1 MEWVKGSAIGRGSF
15 GVVNIAKPKNNSEEF
30 PSLMA
35 VKTSK
40 VSDSASLQNEKLVL
54 DQLQDSP
61 HVIKCL
67 GDEIEERNGK
77 KNYNLFLEYA
87 SGGSLADKV
96 KVSGRLPESDVRRYA
111 RSILKGLYYIH
122 EKGFVHCDIK
132 LQNILLFSDG
142 QNDVV
147 KIADFG
153 LATRR
158 RETSAC
164 QMRGTPLYMSPEIL
178 CGREQESASDIW
190 AFGCAVA
197 EMVAG
202 RPPWKWSPESD
213 VCSLLLKIGLGE
225 VLPEIPYDLSSDGKD
240 FLVKCFSKDPA
251 KRWTA
256 KMLLTHPFA
265 AVDLFDQND
274 TVSSVGQ
281 NGDDQAR
288 VSPRSLFDFP
298 ESISN
303 STETTPSHCTFSL
316 SEFSPES
323 DVSPAERLRQLAGE
337 EPTWSSS
344 GGWET
349 IRSVEWFSADGLQ
362 EKLESME
369 FW

>member
-1 MEWVKGSAIGRGSF
+1 MEWIKGSAIGRGSF
-15 GVVNIAKPKNNSEEF
+15 GVVNIAKPKNNSGEF

-40 VSDSASLQNEKLVL
+40 FSDSASLQNEKLVL

-96 KVSGRLPESDVRRYA
+96 KVSGMLPESDVRRYT
-111 RSILKGLYYIH
+111 RSILKGLCYIH

-132 LQNILLFSDG
+132 LQNILLCCDG
-142 QNDVV
+142 QNDDI

-153 LATRR
+153 LATGK
-158 RETSAC
+158 RETSGC

-190 AFGCAVA
+190 ALGCAVV

-202 RPPWKWSPESD
+202 RPTWKWSPESD

-225 VLPEIPYDLSSDGKD
+225 ELPEVPSDLSSDGQD
-240 FLVKCFSKDPA
+240 FLMKCFIIDPV

-256 KMLLTHPFA
+256 KMLLTHPFVA
-265 AVDLFDQND
+265 DDLFAQDD
-274 TVSSVGQ
+274 TVSSK
-281 NGDDQAR
+281 GDDQPTI
-288 VSPRSLFDFP
+288 SPRSLFDFP
-298 ESISN
+298 DSVSN
-303 STETTPSHCTFSL
+303 STETTPSQCNFSFSL
-316 SEFSPES
+316 FSPES
-323 DVSPAERLRQLAGE
+323 ELSPAERLRQLAGE
-337 EPTWSSS
+337 EPTWSLS

-349 IRSVEWFSADGLQ
+349 IWSVEDCGLQ
-362 EKLESME
+362 KKEESS
-369 FW
+369 FCS